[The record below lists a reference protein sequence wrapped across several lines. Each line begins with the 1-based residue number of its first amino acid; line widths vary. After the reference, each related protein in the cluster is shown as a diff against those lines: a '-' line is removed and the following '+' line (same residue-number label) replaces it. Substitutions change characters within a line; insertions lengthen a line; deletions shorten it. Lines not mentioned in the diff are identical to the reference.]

1 MKFINKEKIKETTK
15 KIKNIIKDRK
25 FKYITFFWIIIAIQ
39 FVIGSNLQYKG
50 YSIRNGKDLFIAIMQ
65 ILWLSIIFVIA
76 NYSCL
81 KLYNKIKE
89 KQYTKQDKKNIEV
102 KHLNL
107 KLEKHKGIIY
117 FAIIFL
123 CWIPILLA
131 FILVF

>member
-89 KQYTKQDKKNIEV
+89 KQYAKQDKKI
-102 KHLNL
+102 
-107 KLEKHKGIIY
+107 
-117 FAIIFL
+117 
-123 CWIPILLA
+123 
-131 FILVF
+131 